1 MKIVYIS
8 DALAIWGGLE
18 RVLADKV
25 NYMADEYGYDIYL
38 LTTNQGLHPIPF
50 SISGKVHH
58 HDLDIRFQ
66 QQYQYKGIRRL
77 LLRRRLRRLFVD
89 RLRAY
94 LQAVQPDVVVSLRVE
109 LMSAIAEAKGGI
121 PLVLESHSM
130 RYAERF
136 NQVSKYEQLKTWWYC
151 RSARDAQM
159 IVALTEGDASDWRS
173 LNKNVCVIPDI
184 VHLNQGAVSSCNSKS
199 VIFVGRFSH
208 QKDIRSLVQI
218 WKLVHQQRPDWRL
231 DVYGGYGEEK
241 DELLQTIDE
250 ANANIFVHEP
260 VSDIFEKY
268 RESSILVLTSCFE
281 PFGLVLPE
289 SMSCGL
295 PVVSF
300 DCPYGPSDI
309 ITDGVDGFIIKK
321 RDITLFANRICQLI
335 DSHDLRLRMGQA
347 GIQSSQRY
355 QAEGIMPSWKQLF
368 TRLSSSI

>member
-1 MKIVYIS
+1 
-8 DALAIWGGLE
+8 
-18 RVLADKV
+18 
-25 NYMADEYGYDIYL
+25 
-38 LTTNQGLHPIPF
+38 
-50 SISGKVHH
+50 
-58 HDLDIRFQ
+58 
-66 QQYQYKGIRRL
+66 
-77 LLRRRLRRLFVD
+77 
-89 RLRAY
+89 
-94 LQAVQPDVVVSLRVE
+94 
-109 LMSAIAEAKGGI
+109 
-121 PLVLESHSM
+121 M